1 MVTYLQALKE
11 RSFRNIWT
19 AQILAVIAQ
28 NLLNFALIILVHN
41 LTAGWRFSN
50 FAVALVVLA
59 FTLPALLLGNLAGH
73 YADKWDRRTIMIAAN
88 VVRGLLVL
96 LYIPLAHHLV
106 PVLLLTFVVSCVMQ
120 FFMPAEAATI
130 PNIVPS
136 KLLLAANSLF
146 VFSFYACFILGY
158 SFSAPIIRVLGENGP
173 FYVTAAMFLL
183 AGGLVMLLPKQRPT
197 KSDEAKPT
205 PSLNLWNQF
214 TENRRFISRHP
225 RLKFSIRQL
234 TITQALVTV
243 VLATAPA
250 LSIALLRV
258 PLEAAS
264 DYLVIPVGVGMIV
277 GVASVTVFAR
287 QRDRVEL
294 LQGCLVMVGILLTG
308 LGLAGQLYKP
318 YHGEVLLPGY
328 QIAWVVAGVVF
339 FLGMLNAI
347 ISSLAQ
353 TLLQE
358 SVSDDSRG
366 KVFGALNMM
375 INLAGSVPII
385 VVGLL
390 SDLLSVTSVI
400 AVLGGLVTMYALGQ
414 AWFLRKKRPGT
425 VGL

>member
-1 MVTYLQALKE
+1 VVTYLQALKE